1 MFFQT
6 HKGSVTSFSIL
17 FNFQGPVA
25 PSASRL
31 TAYLLYHRSG
41 FCQALFLKFFVF
53 LERVIPYQPLGFRP
67 DFYVLILVLPFH
79 FSAALRSHSFVPHLV
94 LEYNTTLP
102 PSCQHFFTDF
112 FKFFPLSLFL
122 WVFSSVLRLHGRAPE
137 LASFSSFNVII
148 KGHRIDTRGY
158 YTAE

>member
-53 LERVIPYQPLGFRP
+53 LERVISYQSLGFRP
-67 DFYVLILVLPFH
+67 DFYALILVLPFH

-102 PSCQHFFTDF
+102 PSCQHFLTDF
-112 FKFFPLSLFL
+112 FKFFCIPPCRPKNSRLSAGKACCSISLY
-122 WVFSSVLRLHGRAPE
+122 
-137 LASFSSFNVII
+137 NI
-148 KGHRIDTRGY
+148 RIRSY
-158 YTAE
+158 SCCWA

>member
-53 LERVIPYQPLGFRP
+53 LERVISYQPLGFRP
-67 DFYVLILVLPFH
+67 DFYVLILVLPFY
-79 FSAALRSHSFVPHLV
+79 FSAALRSHSSVPHLV

-102 PSCQHFFTDF
+102 LSCQHFFTSF
-112 FKFFPLSLFL
+112 FKFFCIPPCRLKNSRLSAGKACC
-122 WVFSSVLRLHGRAPE
+122 R
-137 LASFSSFNVII
+137 VISI
-148 KGHRIDTRGY
+148 
-158 YTAE
+158 

>member
-41 FCQALFLKFFVF
+41 FCQALFFEVLRFSRTCEFV
-53 LERVIPYQPLGFRP
+53 
-67 DFYVLILVLPFH
+67 D
-79 FSAALRSHSFVPHLV
+79 FSASRSNLTSSYWFFRFTSQRLSEVILSCRTWCSSIIPHSRLPV
-94 LEYNTTLP
+94 NTFLP
-102 PSCQHFFTDF
+102 I
-112 FKFFPLSLFL
+112 
-122 WVFSSVLRLHGRAPE
+122 
-137 LASFSSFNVII
+137 FSSFFLCLFFYGVFPRFVPAWTCS
-148 KGHRIDTRGY
+148 RIGFFFLF
-158 YTAE
+158 

>member
-53 LERVIPYQPLGFRP
+53 PERVSSYQSLGFRP
-67 DFYVLILVLPFH
+67 DFYALILVLPFH

-122 WVFSSVLRLHGRAPE
+122 WGFH
-137 LASFSSFNVII
+137 SFHACMGALPNWLLFPLLM
-148 KGHRIDTRGY
+148 
-158 YTAE
+158 